1 MFEMGLKNFK
11 QLSSKVSDRKK
22 FIALDECFFI
32 LVFVVVVV
40 VVVCPFQKSLQRISS
55 TFLRPLLRPLLRFR
69 RAVDNY
75 KDGFSMWSILLNYY
89 CFLILRLYANS
100 ARPELPKFCHFG
112 QILNVVD
119 NFWSVLCFWEI
130 SNVVIS
136 NI

>member
-1 MFEMGLKNFK
+1 MGLKNFK

-40 VVVCPFQKSLQRISS
+40 VCPFQKSLQRISS
-55 TFLRPLLRPLLRFR
+55 TFLRPLLRPLLRLR

-89 CFLILRLYANS
+89 CFLILRLYALQTRAGHLVVSNLFIHES
-100 ARPELPKFCHFG
+100 SN
-112 QILNVVD
+112 QIRKRKESPLKESRCATD
-119 NFWSVLCFWEI
+119 K
-130 SNVVIS
+130 
-136 NI
+136 